1 MSKNTKILFL
11 SVIFLFSFRTT
22 FSQEQGEIVI
32 KEFKKAYPVYTLK
45 SELIGSVS
53 DKLAYHE
60 VSEVDFDPLKREIN
74 KTLLFGVGGV
84 ALATGLTIHF
94 YQKNAWWA
102 DQSRVFRIQDD
113 WNYALWIDKIGH
125 FYGTILIS
133 HGLSAGLEAANVSAE
148 HSVIYGSLGAFLFQ
162 AYIEYEDGFGLDW
175 GFSPGDFMSD
185 FLGAMYPV
193 AQYYIP
199 YLNNF
204 QFRASYYPKH
214 LSGANPKTGHK
225 HIIVDD
231 YEGQKFW
238 LSFKMKN
245 LLPKDIAKYWPGFLQ
260 LSVGMGVRELD
271 GSGGGIT
278 DYYLAFD
285 LDADYLPLSGSF
297 GQFIK
302 NTLNLWHFPMP
313 GIRINNKTVFFAI
326 CY

>member
-1 MSKNTKILFL
+1 MVMKTKILFI
-11 SVIFLFSFRTT
+11 SIIFFVFCNSS
-22 FSQEQGEIVI
+22 FSQDEIRPKI
-32 KEFKKAYPVYTLK
+32 KGLDKVYPTYTLK
-45 SELIGSVS
+45 NDLIGSVS
-53 DKLAYHE
+53 DRLIFYEVRQDELNPLAR
-60 VSEVDFDPLKREIN
+60 DIN
-74 KTLLFGVGGV
+74 YPVLYGMG
-84 ALATGLTIHF
+84 ALTIGTGLTIHF

-113 WNYALWIDKIGH
+113 WDYALWIDKIGH

-133 HGLSAGLEAANVSAE
+133 HAMSASLEACNLPAE
-148 HSVIYGSLGAFLFQ
+148 DCVVYGSLGAFLFQ

-204 QFRASYYPKH
+204 QFRVSYYPKH
-214 LSGANPKTGHK
+214 LSGANPITGHK

-245 LLPKDIAKYWPGFLQ
+245 LLPKDVAKYWPGFLQ
-260 LSVGMGVRELD
+260 LSLGMGVRDLD
-271 GSGGGIT
+271 GSGGGIS
-278 DYYLAFD
+278 DFYLAFD
-285 LDADYLPLSGSF
+285 IDADYLPISGSF